1 MFKTKEYDI
10 KNFYVGELYISTGLN
25 GPLLSPNIEITK
37 ENRIKYNIQNT
48 TTMNGA
54 IDINNHF
61 HQSKD
66 NGLRWYKG
74 YLTIFYKINNNNY
87 ICLHNRNIYGLT
99 GEDFCEN
106 LFRLDSLL
114 PKVSYNCPKEI
125 SNKDALRIFEQL
137 FDKNYK
143 FKTEKFYTSE
153 SYKLDDFYVGSL
165 VFCHKCTSLELGE
178 RMSKNINT
186 PQHYILNKSAAYLSW
201 ITGCSDDE
209 NNIEYDH
216 LHFYTLFLKRKKGLY
231 NLHNFE
237 IYNSGVLKQEH
248 FRNYKPNESY
258 YDWMVPFREAIEE
271 KKVKYNSDTITIPK
285 ALKLYRKIIK
295 IK

>member
-1 MFKTKEYDI
+1 MFKARKYDI

-61 HQSKD
+61 LLSKY

-106 LFRLDSLL
+106 LFRLDRLL
-114 PKVSYNCPKEI
+114 PKISYNCPKEI
-125 SNKDALRIFEQL
+125 SNKDVLRMFEQL
-137 FDKNYK
+137 FDKNNGY
-143 FKTEKFYTSE
+143 KTEKFYTSE
-153 SYKLDDFYVGSL
+153 LYKLDKFYVGSL
-165 VFCHKCTSLELGE
+165 AFCKQSTSLEFEIGE
-178 RMSKNINT
+178 RRTKNIDT
-186 PQHYILNKSAAYLSW
+186 PQYYLLNKSDAHLSC
-201 ITGCSDDE
+201 ITGCSDE
-209 NNIEYDH
+209 INNIEYDYS
-216 LHFYTLFLKRKKGLY
+216 HFNTLFLKQEKGLY
-231 NLHNFE
+231 NLHNFQF
-237 IYNSGVLKQEH
+237 YNSGTLERKH
-248 FRNYKPNESY
+248 YYLHKPDESY
-258 YDWMVPFREAIEE
+258 YEWMLPLKEVLEDNN
-271 KKVKYNSDTITIPK
+271 VKYNSDDITIPK
-285 ALKLYRKIIK
+285 ALKLYRKRK
-295 IK
+295 